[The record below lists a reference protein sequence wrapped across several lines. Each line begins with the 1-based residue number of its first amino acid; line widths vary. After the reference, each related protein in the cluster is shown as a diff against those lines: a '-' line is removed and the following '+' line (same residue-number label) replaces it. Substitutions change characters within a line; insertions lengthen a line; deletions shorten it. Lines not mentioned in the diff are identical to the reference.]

1 MIGSEDEKNALLP
14 FLNTKK
20 HRILTFRFSDRIQP
34 EDPRRYIIKFVPG
47 NGPKQQFRSNIH
59 HLIFFINMNIQFV
72 SDLHLEF
79 PENKSFLTA
88 RPLIP
93 SAEIL
98 LMAGD
103 IVPFGKIMDH
113 DDFFDYIS
121 DHFEMVYWVP
131 GNHEYYHYDIKW
143 KPQVISEKIRSN
155 VRLVNNI
162 SVLQGDTRLLFTTL
176 WSRIDPTREM
186 KIEKS
191 LMDFRLIQFRR
202 NPFTSF
208 HFNELHQLSM
218 DFLAQELSRKHQGK
232 TIVVSHHVPTFQNYP
247 AQYQDSILNEAFAV
261 ELKHFIEENKPDYWI
276 YGHHHTNTPDF
287 RIGQTRLLTNQL
299 GYITL
304 GENHGFN
311 PARTI

>member
-1 MIGSEDEKNALLP
+1 MK
-14 FLNTKK
+14 
-20 HRILTFRFSDRIQP
+20 
-34 EDPRRYIIKFVPG
+34 
-47 NGPKQQFRSNIH
+47 
-59 HLIFFINMNIQFV
+59 IQFV

-79 PENKSFLTA
+79 PENKEFITTN
-88 RPLIP
+88 PLIP
-93 SAEIL
+93 AGEIL
-98 LMAGD
+98 VMAGD
-103 IVPFGKIMDH
+103 IVPFGKTEKH
-113 DDFFDYIS
+113 EDFFDYVS
-121 DHFEMVYWVP
+121 DHFEMVYWMP

-162 SVLQGDTRLLFTTL
+162 SILQGDTRLLFTTL
-176 WSRIDPTREM
+176 WSKIDPTREM
-186 KIEKS
+186 KIEKN

-218 DFLAQELSRKHQGK
+218 DFLAQELPRRHQGN

-299 GYITL
+299 GYIAL